1 MPNPYFITQLLE
13 QLLEPG
19 RIATAF
25 KTHHH
30 LLSARL
36 LVKLPHFSRLLVVQL
51 QPFYLSIFSC
61 QIAERLLARMKVDPD
76 IYCHRRLLL
85 LTQIVS
91 TVSLTTNGRRRL
103 LHNIRPD
110 LRLNMFDAYLVSN
123 LRSGRTSQVK
133 RSSHAQTNS
142 VCAVFDLDFLESRNS
157 DR

>member
-30 LLSARL
+30 LLSAKL

-110 LRLNMFDAYLVSN
+110 PNTNTRVTPYTCEPGYSCESVALRLAAECPPNVNKSFS
-123 LRSGRTSQVK
+123 
-133 RSSHAQTNS
+133 
-142 VCAVFDLDFLESRNS
+142 
-157 DR
+157 